1 MRVKKLFNV
10 TFEQSLNLL
19 DDQLVM
25 YMIKDTEKRSLYNG
39 EKRYLLFALSI
50 IFILIQYG
58 LVLLTQYIINNP
70 DSDSFVPK
78 ADINFLSKPIF
89 WLFFGS
95 YIVCWIYMKL
105 KNDGNESVAVF
116 VTMCSVNN
124 FTLWLI
130 VEINLMFITAFL
142 KPLTVL
148 GTIVLLIGVFIV
160 GVVILKKKITFLNV
174 SLLDMRKNKNTID
187 PFIEKTLQI
196 ILKYAWIVI
205 IVWAGWKIFF
215 PSNGTPRT
223 DVVGFI
229 GMAGMWVIL
238 DIGFIAAEAY
248 LFFPYLLHG
257 YYKYKYPEKYRK
269 WEGKTQLEWYGE
281 KYFNKHIKGTK
292 KEECGND

>member
-1 MRVKKLFNV
+1 MKKLFNAS
-10 TFEQSLNLL
+10 FEQSLNLL

-39 EKRYLLFALSI
+39 EKKYLLLVLSI
-50 IFILIQYG
+50 TFILIQYS
-58 LVLLTQYIINNP
+58 LVLLTQYIIDNP

-78 ADINFLSKPIF
+78 SDINFLSKPIF

-95 YIVCWIYMKL
+95 YIVCWIYMNL
-105 KNDGNESVAVF
+105 KNDGNKSVNVF

-148 GTIVLLIGVFIV
+148 GTIVLLIGVSIIGFI
-160 GVVILKKKITFLNV
+160 ILKSKIKFFNV
-174 SLLDMRKNKNTID
+174 ALLEMRKNTNTID
-187 PFIEKTLQI
+187 AFIEKILQI
-196 ILKYAWIVI
+196 ILKYGWIVI
-205 IVWAGWKIFF
+205 VVWAGWKIFF
-215 PSNGTPRT
+215 PSNGIPRT

-229 GMAGMWVIL
+229 SVVGLWIAL

-257 YYKYKYPEKYRK
+257 YYKYKYPEEYRE

-281 KYFNKHIKGTK
+281 KYFNKHIKGTE
-292 KEECGND
+292 KEVNEEQ